1 MGAPLDNTNGQTH
14 GISRLLTVGQFP
26 KGCAYLRRSCQLL
39 KGEIEAD
46 LTSRNV
52 TIGLREKAAI
62 NAACLAEGVR
72 LLLWRYLRRCGGDD
86 ADGYHEPDGDPQIAS
101 DGDVE
106 PLRPANAEGDAIAN
120 AVQPKAK
127 RRSRSRLSI
136 MQRVSV
142 IDRMMRAVE
151 FRDRQLAK
159 LGIAAIGEPQGGHLD
174 GLAADLY
181 GPRANGG
188 RNGS

>member
-1 MGAPLDNTNGQTH
+1 MGAPDGNTNGQTT

-46 LTSRNV
+46 LTARGV
-52 TIGLREKAAI
+52 AIGLREKAAI

-86 ADGYHEPDGDPQIAS
+86 ADGYHEPDGNAPIAS
-101 DGDVE
+101 DGDIE
-106 PLRPANAEGDAIAN
+106 PLSPANAESDAIAN

-142 IDRMMRAVE
+142 IDRMMRALE
-151 FRDRQLAK
+151 QRDAALAK
-159 LGIAAIGEPQGGHLD
+159 LGIVPAAASAAPTAKPDDPLAYLNAGGE
-174 GLAADLY
+174 
-181 GPRANGG
+181 
-188 RNGS
+188 